1 MLVASRGLA
10 SAPVRLHFAEAS
22 TCGNEAE
29 LTKRLAARGV
39 ARADSGVALEVSAS
53 LRPDGAEASF
63 ELSGREGVARRTL
76 SAESCEAVLDAVA
89 FAVEVAL
96 ANDHPEPP
104 KVAPPP
110 PPPAPPAPTPVAP
123 PKAPPAKEP
132 AAARWGAAL
141 GASGGA
147 ALGASPLVA
156 ARVSLHA
163 EVEREMGPVLVP
175 TLRLGA
181 VFSLP
186 QTTVRSGVEVAFASQ
201 AAFLSACPAR
211 FSFGAVALRP
221 CARFEAGRLEAK
233 ADLAPGA
240 RLTSNVFLAAG
251 LEVQGRVTIAGP
263 VFLELTFDA
272 VAPLRRSEFF
282 VANSS
287 AYIVSP
293 VRFVL
298 LAGAGV
304 HFP

>member
-22 TCGNEAE
+22 TCGSEAE

-63 ELSGREGVARRTL
+63 ELSGREGLARRTL

-96 ANDHPEPP
+96 ANDRPEPP

-110 PPPAPPAPTPVAP
+110 PPTPPAPAPVAP

-263 VFLELTFDA
+263 VFLELTIDA